1 MIKKWYQFINEGVNL
16 QKEFNITYNE
26 LEECFFYI
34 TDEFPEL
41 EFWIEDSL
49 NSSIIMPNSNSFIV
63 TFNHKDFEIVYNEI
77 VLYYLEPLI
86 YRLIED
92 VDSQL
97 RKHGL
102 KVFSSD
108 FGSTDCLYELVITK
122 ISETPKYR
130 SNYQYLS

>member
-1 MIKKWYQFINEGVNL
+1 MIKRWYQFINEGVNL

-26 LEECFFYI
+26 LEEYFFYI

-41 EFWIEDSL
+41 EFCIEDSL
-49 NSSIIMPNSNSFIV
+49 NSSIIIPNPNSFIA

-77 VLYYLEPLI
+77 VLYYLEPRI

-97 RKHGL
+97 RKHRL

-130 SNYQYLS
+130 PNYQYLS